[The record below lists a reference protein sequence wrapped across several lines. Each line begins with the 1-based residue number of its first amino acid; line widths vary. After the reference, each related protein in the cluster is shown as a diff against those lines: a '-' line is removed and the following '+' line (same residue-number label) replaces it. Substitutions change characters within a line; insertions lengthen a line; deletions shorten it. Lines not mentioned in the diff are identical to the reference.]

1 MSETTIKWIAGIG
14 GGIASFLFGGWSVAL
29 QTLLIFVAIDYV
41 TGVIAAGKE
50 GKLSSH
56 VGLKGIAKKVMTFF
70 VVAVAH
76 QVDLLLGDGHVF
88 RDAAVTFYIANEAI
102 SILENA
108 GRIGV
113 PIPEKIHQAVEIL
126 KGREK
131 ERR

>member
-1 MSETTIKWIAGIG
+1 MENAIKWIAAIG

-29 QTLLIFVAIDYV
+29 QTLLIFVAIDYL

-50 GKLSSH
+50 GKLSSN
-56 VGLKGIAKKVMTFF
+56 VGLKGIAKKVMIFF

-76 QVDLLLGDGHVF
+76 QVDILLGDGHVF
-88 RDAAVTFYIANEAI
+88 RDAAATFYIANEAI

-108 GRIGV
+108 GRIGI
-113 PIPEKIHQAVEIL
+113 PIPEKIYQAIEVL

-131 ERR
+131 NKNG

>member
-1 MSETTIKWIAGIG
+1 METTIKWAAAVG

-29 QTLLIFVAIDYV
+29 QTLLIFVAIDYL

-50 GKLSSH
+50 GKLSSN

-88 RDAAVTFYIANEAI
+88 RDATVTFYIANEAI

-113 PIPEKIHQAVEIL
+113 PIPEKIHQAIEIL
-126 KGREK
+126 KGKEK
-131 ERR
+131 ERK

>member
-1 MSETTIKWIAGIG
+1 MENMLKMALAIG
-14 GGIASFLFGGWSVAL
+14 GGIASFLFGGWSAGL
-29 QTLLIFVAIDYV
+29 QTLLVFVAIDYL
-41 TGVIAAGKE
+41 TGVVAAGKE
-50 GKLSSH
+50 GQLSSN
-56 VGLKGIAKKVMTFF
+56 VGMKGIAKKVMIFF

-88 RDAAVTFYIANEAI
+88 RDAAATFYIANEAI

-113 PIPEKIHQAVEIL
+113 PIPEKIHQAIETL

-131 ERR
+131 NKNG